1 LSDEGESQY
10 VRTLA
15 LSFHAG
21 TLLAEHQHRWGQLV
35 FAASGVMQVIT
46 ETAAWFIPS
55 TRAIWLPAGLKH
67 SIRMQGEVSLRT
79 LYLNAT
85 RAAPLPSE
93 PAVLE
98 VVQLLRELILHVVGI
113 GMLTPQQ
120 AQHDRLAGVLVD
132 LLCQAR
138 SEDLMLPLP
147 QSKRAARLAEI
158 FLHAPGDERDLPTL
172 ANAVGASLRTLQRL
186 FPQETGLT
194 IEAWR
199 QKARMIHAVAMLSTG
214 ASVSQ
219 TALDCGYLSLAAF
232 SSAFRKQF
240 GASPGRY
247 RLRQRR

>member
-1 LSDEGESQY
+1 LTDDGENQD

-46 ETAAWFIPS
+46 GAAAWFIPS
-55 TRAIWLPAGLKH
+55 TRAIWLPAGMAH

-79 LYLNAT
+79 LYLNAS
-85 RAAPLPSE
+85 RAAPLPIE

-98 VVQLLRELILHVVGI
+98 VVPLLRELILHIVSI
-113 GMLTPQQ
+113 GMLTPEQP
-120 AQHDRLAGVLVD
+120 QHDRLASVLVD
-132 LLCQAR
+132 LLCHAH

-147 QSKRAARLAEI
+147 QSRRAAKLAEI
-158 FLHAPGDERDLPTL
+158 LLHAPGDERDLPAL
-172 ANAVGASLRTLQRL
+172 ASEVGASLRTLQRE
-186 FPQETGLT
+186 FPHETGLT

-214 ASVSQ
+214 TSVSQ

-232 SSAFRKQF
+232 SSAFRRQF

>member
-1 LSDEGESQY
+1 LNDDGENQE

-46 ETAAWFIPS
+46 DTAAWFIPR
-55 TRAIWLPAGLKH
+55 TRAIWLPAGIRH
-67 SIRMQGEVSLRT
+67 SIKMQGEVSLRT
-79 LYLNAT
+79 LYLNSS
-85 RAAPLPSE
+85 RAAPLPIQ

-98 VVQLLRELILHVVGI
+98 VVPLLRELILHVVGI
-113 GMLTPQQ
+113 GMLMPQLP
-120 AQHDRLAGVLVD
+120 QHDRLAGLLVD

-138 SEDLMLPLP
+138 NEDLMLPLP
-147 QSKRAARLAEI
+147 QSRRAAKLAEI
-158 FLHAPGDERDLPTL
+158 VLRVPGDERDLPAL
-172 ANAVGASLRTLQRL
+172 ANEAGASLRTLQRL

-199 QKARMIHAVAMLSTG
+199 QKARMIHAVTMLSTD

-232 SSAFRKQF
+232 SSAFRRQF

-247 RLRQRR
+247 RLRERR

>member
-1 LSDEGESQY
+1 MNDEGENQD

-35 FAASGVMQVIT
+35 FAASGVMRVIT
-46 ETAAWFIPS
+46 DTAAWFIPS
-55 TRAIWLPAGLKH
+55 TRAVWLPAGIRH

-79 LYLNAT
+79 LYIRPSRAT
-85 RAAPLPSE
+85 PLPGQ

-98 VVQLLRELILHVVGI
+98 VVPLLRELILHVVGI
-113 GMLTPQQ
+113 GMLTPEQP
-120 AQHDRLAGVLVD
+120 QHDRLAGLLVD

-147 QSKRAARLAEI
+147 QSRRAAKLAEI
-158 FLHAPGDERDLPTL
+158 LLCAPGDERDLPAL
-172 ANAVGASLRTLQRL
+172 SNEAGASLRTLQRL

-199 QKARMIHAVAMLSTG
+199 QKARMIHAVTMLSTG
-214 ASVSQ
+214 ASVAQ

-232 SSAFRKQF
+232 SSAFRRQF